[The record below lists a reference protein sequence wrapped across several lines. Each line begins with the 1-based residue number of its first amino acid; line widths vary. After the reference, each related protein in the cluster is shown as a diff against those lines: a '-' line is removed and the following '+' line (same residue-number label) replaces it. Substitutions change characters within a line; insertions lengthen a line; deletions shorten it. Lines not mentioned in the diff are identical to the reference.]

1 MTDAQ
6 LARLSLIAARRRLL
20 LRQNTMVC
28 LALQRVAQKHPLRT
42 RACNKLQR
50 WIGSLLGGLMSYE
63 TWISAH
69 HKHLVVQP
77 IPFEE
82 YRNKTRLGRLAW
94 IDWMLTQ
101 DLGEVMKKY

>member
-6 LARLSLIAARRRLL
+6 LARLSLIAARRRIL
-20 LRQNTMVC
+20 LRQNSMVC

-50 WIGSLLGGLMSYE
+50 WISSLLGGLMSYE

-82 YRNKTRLGRLAW
+82 YRNKTRLGRIAW

>member
-1 MTDAQ
+1 MTDAK
-6 LARLSLIAARRRLL
+6 LARLALIAARRRIL
-20 LRQNTMVC
+20 LRQNSMVC

-50 WIGSLLGGLMSYE
+50 WISSLLGGLMSYE

-77 IPFEE
+77 IPFDE